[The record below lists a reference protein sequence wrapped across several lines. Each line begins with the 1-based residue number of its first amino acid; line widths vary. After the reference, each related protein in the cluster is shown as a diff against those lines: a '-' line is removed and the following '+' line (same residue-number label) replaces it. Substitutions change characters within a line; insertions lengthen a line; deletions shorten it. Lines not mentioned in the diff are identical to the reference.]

1 MKKRLPILCAAV
13 LLLGSA
19 ACVFPGKNI
28 IEIRNDDGS
37 RVVKTLS
44 QDGTSRTEI
53 RYRSDNSVAYEKT
66 YLGMTQ
72 GARPQ
77 SAIVKDGSGRVT
89 MSEHY
94 RYNAAGRLQQ
104 LDTLNGQGETVVVM
118 HYTYSADGKYTDHQH
133 TDRSG
138 NALTQEQVEAI
149 WTTLEPK

>member
-1 MKKRLPILCAAV
+1 MKKRIPIICAAV

-19 ACVFPGKNI
+19 ACVFPGKKVT
-28 IEIRNDDGS
+28 EIRNDDGS

-44 QDGTSRTEI
+44 EDSTSRTEI
-53 RYRSDNSVAYEKT
+53 RYRSDNSVACEKT
-66 YLGMTQ
+66 YLGMTR

-94 RYNAAGRLQQ
+94 HYNAAGRLQQ
-104 LDTLNGQGETVVVM
+104 LDTLNGQGETVVIM
-118 HYTYSADGKYTDHQH
+118 RYTYSADGKYTDHQH

-138 NALTQEQVEAI
+138 KTLTQEQVEAI
-149 WTTLEPK
+149 WSELEPK

>member
-1 MKKRLPILCAAV
+1 MKKLLPLLCAAA

-19 ACVFPGKNI
+19 ACIFPGKNI
-28 IEIRNDDGS
+28 TEIRNDDGS

-44 QDGTSRTEI
+44 EDGISRTEI

-66 YLGMTQ
+66 YLGMTR
-72 GARPQ
+72 GTRPQ
-77 SAIVKDGSGRVT
+77 SAIVKDGAGRVT

-104 LDTLNGQGETVVVM
+104 LDTLNGHGEIVVIM
-118 HYTYSADGKYTDHQH
+118 HYTYSADGKYTEHQH

-138 NALTQEQVEAI
+138 KTLTQEQVEAI
-149 WTTLEPK
+149 WSALEPK

>member
-1 MKKRLPILCAAV
+1 MKKRLPILCAAF

-28 IEIRNDDGS
+28 IEIQNDDGS

-94 RYNAAGRLQQ
+94 RYNTAGRLQQ
-104 LDTLNGQGETVVVM
+104 LDTLNGQGEIVVIM

-138 NALTQEQVEAI
+138 NVLTQEQVEAI
-149 WTTLEPK
+149 WSALEPK